1 MDRSVRHHQKR
12 HMSLVIFIGHAGLVT
27 TPSVCMPLA
36 WGQMVRAQQQ
46 PVKDIA
52 MTPKLSAAKWFAEDR
67 VGAPVA
73 SISNHRNH
81 IKSFGGT
88 STTLTIGAAPG
99 ASGLSREPM
108 ECHQHT
114 VVSAVLSSDGS
125 RILSASRDGTVRQW
139 EATTGRAIGEP
150 LRHPGEVNSA
160 SYSADGSRIMCAD
173 EYGTFQLWD
182 AKNGRAIG
190 EPLRCL

>member
-1 MDRSVRHHQKR
+1 MDRAVRYHQRWHKC
-12 HMSLVIFIGHAGLVT
+12 LVIFIGHAGLVT
-27 TPSVCMPLA
+27 TASMCMSLA
-36 WGQMVRAQQQ
+36 WGQMVGAQQQ
-46 PVKDIA
+46 PVKVMA

-88 STTLTIGAAPG
+88 STTLTIGTVPG

-125 RILSASRDGTVRQW
+125 RIVSASHDETVRQW
-139 EATTGRAIGEP
+139 EAKSGRAIGEP
-150 LRHPGEVNSA
+150 LRGHLVTVNSA
-160 SYSADGSRIMCAD
+160 A
-173 EYGTFQLWD
+173 
-182 AKNGRAIG
+182 
-190 EPLRCL
+190 